1 MSLDHTQTVFMKQP
15 LTIPAQLALAQ
26 PEGMPRMGR
35 SAPAGSSGLG
45 NPGPGF
51 ASIGIWLMSR
61 VLEFRSASRWLSF
74 RSCQSKPVFW
84 ASDLLPKCLA
94 RCRESTFQSCLS
106 IRYRGQV
113 NHANL
118 LLLAARIVP
127 EFLVFAGH
135 SKPMQHCLIEVQV
148 LVSMRTA
155 GNPGPAQPLTLFLQV
170 TI

>member
-1 MSLDHTQTVFMKQP
+1 MVQFSKPPVQACLLGFRP
-15 LTIPAQLALAQ
+15 P
-26 PEGMPRMGR
+26 PEMPG
-35 SAPAGSSGLG
+35 A
-45 NPGPGF
+45 
-51 ASIGIWLMSR
+51 MSR
-61 VLEFRSASRWLSF
+61 VDV
-74 RSCQSKPVFW
+74 PV
-84 ASDLLPKCLA
+84 LPLY
-94 RCRESTFQSCLS
+94 S
-106 IRYRGQV
+106 IQGQV

-148 LVSMRTA
+148 LASMRTA